1 MANGGIAEGQA
12 PAIVDV
18 EVAELVEQEFQRQQG
33 RLTLIASDNYVSG
46 AVLNALSSAFEN
58 TTVEGYPGKRLH
70 GPSPVADALERLA
83 IDRACAL
90 FGAKHAN
97 VQLHSG
103 TQANQAVFLAL
114 LEPGDT
120 ILSMSLAAGGHF
132 SHAAADNFAG
142 RWLNSIHYG
151 VETQSHLLD
160 YEELEKLAQV
170 HRPKL
175 IVAGSSAYPRIIDY
189 ARLSQIAQSVD
200 ALLMADIAHT
210 AGLMA
215 TGCIPSPFPHA
226 DVVTSTTYKNLRG
239 VRGGVIL
246 TNRADLAAQIDAAV
260 CPGLQG
266 VPSMSVLAAKAVTFG
281 EALDPSFAIYNDQI
295 LANARALA
303 QNLIEADFDVVTNG
317 TDTPFVI
324 LDMKRAKLAAKDFVL
339 FLDSVGIAANVVPL
353 AGDKGGFDGASGIR
367 LGVSAVTSRGFAED
381 ECQQISEI
389 VREAV
394 TVFRNG
400 ASPRESALIRA
411 SVSELCDRFP
421 LPRLDQLRL
430 RTSAL

>member
-1 MANGGIAEGQA
+1 
-12 PAIVDV
+12 
-18 EVAELVEQEFQRQQG
+18 
-33 RLTLIASDNYVSG
+33 
-46 AVLNALSSAFEN
+46 
-58 TTVEGYPGKRLH
+58 
-70 GPSPVADALERLA
+70 
-83 IDRACAL
+83 
-90 FGAKHAN
+90 
-97 VQLHSG
+97 
-103 TQANQAVFLAL
+103 
-114 LEPGDT
+114 
-120 ILSMSLAAGGHF
+120 
-132 SHAAADNFAG
+132 
-142 RWLNSIHYG
+142 
-151 VETQSHLLD
+151 
-160 YEELEKLAQV
+160 
-170 HRPKL
+170 
-175 IVAGSSAYPRIIDY
+175 
-189 ARLSQIAQSVD
+189 
-200 ALLMADIAHT
+200 
-210 AGLMA
+210 
-215 TGCIPSPFPHA
+215 
-226 DVVTSTTYKNLRG
+226 
-239 VRGGVIL
+239 
-246 TNRADLAAQIDAAV
+246 
-260 CPGLQG
+260 
-266 VPSMSVLAAKAVTFG
+266 MSVLAAKAVTFG